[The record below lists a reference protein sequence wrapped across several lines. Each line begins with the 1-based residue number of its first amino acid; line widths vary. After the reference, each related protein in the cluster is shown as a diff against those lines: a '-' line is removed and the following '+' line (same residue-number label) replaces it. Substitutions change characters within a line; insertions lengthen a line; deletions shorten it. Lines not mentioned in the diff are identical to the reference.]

1 MIEYIT
7 ETTANTVTP
16 DWSGSAT
23 ASEISEAIFKANV
36 YLNNRSL
43 KEFEEVPFPVQKAA
57 VELAKLSLTESI
69 FDDQSTYVS
78 SSSVSAGPVTTSKTY
93 AVPLVEG
100 SALNYV
106 NALLAPYLTE
116 GTAKDIIRTV

>member
-1 MIEYIT
+1 MIEYID
-7 ETTANTVTP
+7 EATANTVTP

-23 ASEISEAIFKANV
+23 ATEISDALFKANV

-43 KEFEEVPFPVQKAA
+43 QEFDEVPFAVQKAA

-69 FDDQSTYVS
+69 FDDQSEFIS

-93 AVPLVEG
+93 AVPLMQG
-100 SALNYV
+100 TALNYV
-106 NALLAPYLTE
+106 NALLAPYLIQ
-116 GTAKDIIRTV
+116 GTAKDIVRTV